1 MDLFSLFK
9 KTDINEGV
17 RLFLNTRPAVLLDVR
32 TKEEYAQGHIKGS
45 INIPLQEIEKAQQTV
60 ENKELPL
67 FVYCRSGSRSAQA
80 VKALKMMGYEN
91 ARNIGGIIGY
101 EGELIR

>member
-17 RLFLNTRPAVLLDVR
+17 RLFLDTRPAVLLDVR

-45 INIPLQEIEKAQQTV
+45 INIPLQEI
-60 ENKELPL
+60 
-67 FVYCRSGSRSAQA
+67 
-80 VKALKMMGYEN
+80 
-91 ARNIGGIIGY
+91 
-101 EGELIR
+101 GE